1 MTEKQGFMT
10 ALYERLSRD
19 DELNGESNSI
29 SNQKK
34 LLEQYAKE
42 HGFTN
47 LVHFTDDGISG
58 TRFDRPGFL
67 AMMKEVESGKVG
79 TILIKDMSRM
89 GRDYLK
95 VGQYMELLR
104 QKNVRLIAVNENVD
118 SFREDDDFTP
128 FRNIMNEWYARDTSK
143 KIKSTFKAKGKSGKH
158 VASTTPYGYLK
169 DKDDP
174 NVWIVDEEA
183 AVVVRRIFHM
193 TMDGY
198 GPYQIAKALKEDKVE
213 IPAIHMAKKDAGLW
227 KGRVKEI
234 KDPYGW
240 GSSTVAGILKK
251 REYLGHT
258 VNFKTRKHFKDKKS
272 HYVSEDNWTVFEN
285 TQEAIIDQETF
296 DNVQRIRSNVRRYPD
311 GWGEAHPLTG
321 LMYCADCGSKMY
333 VHRVNNGKRVPQYT
347 CSAYSKVPVGTL
359 CQTQH
364 RINADVVME
373 LIKELLKAVA
383 EYSQLNREEFLETVK
398 KAQTSQQSS
407 EITRL
412 KSRLAEA
419 KKRVQELEKLI
430 CRIYEDNILGKLPDE
445 RYAILDGQYSKEQ
458 KDLSAEIADMEA
470 ELSGY
475 EEGRRSAEKFIALVD
490 KYQNFEELTTYM
502 LNEFVEKIV
511 VHERD
516 RKGSVETTQEVEIYF
531 NFIGKYLPPH
541 FGEVKMTPEEIEEM
555 EKREARKDRL
565 HQNYLKRKANGKQQ
579 EYYER
584 TKAKK
589 KAETGC
595 KKRGNPSGRYCK
607 GCVHSA
613 ITASTSRT
621 EERSCISMSK
631 LERIIHDN
639 SNGLDY
645 ILVGEIYLP
654 LIAVPEEKREI
665 GFYGSLHRNY
675 LKDYKSGLYSYLTLS
690 GKLWTYLADL
700 NEQCLERRDFL
711 MEQIMEQEGITEELK
726 SRDQMEW
733 VRRAN
738 NARSRVDEIILNELV
753 YV

>member
-104 QKNVRLIAVNENVD
+104 QNNVRLIAVNENVD

-174 NVWIVDEEA
+174 NVW
-183 AVVVRRIFHM
+183 
-193 TMDGY
+193 
-198 GPYQIAKALKEDKVE
+198 
-213 IPAIHMAKKDAGLW
+213 
-227 KGRVKEI
+227 KGRVEEI

-412 KSRLAEA
+412 KNRLAEA

-445 RYAILDGQYSKEQ
+445 RYTILDGQYSKEQ
-458 KDLSAEIADMEA
+458 KNLSAEIADMEA

-490 KYQNFEELTTYM
+490 KYQNFDELTTYM

-516 RKGSVETTQEVEIYF
+516 RKGSIETTQEVEIYF

-541 FGEVKMTPEEIEEM
+541 FGEVEMTPEEIEEM
-555 EKREARKDRL
+555 KKREARKDRL

-589 KAETGC
+589 KAEMDA
-595 KKRGNPSGRYCK
+595 KKEEIRQEDIAK
-607 GCVHSA
+607 GVFIPVSLLPPAEPKKGVASA
-613 ITASTSRT
+613 
-621 EERSCISMSK
+621 
-631 LERIIHDN
+631 
-639 SNGLDY
+639 
-645 ILVGEIYLP
+645 
-654 LIAVPEEKREI
+654 
-665 GFYGSLHRNY
+665 
-675 LKDYKSGLYSYLTLS
+675 
-690 GKLWTYLADL
+690 
-700 NEQCLERRDFL
+700 
-711 MEQIMEQEGITEELK
+711 
-726 SRDQMEW
+726 
-733 VRRAN
+733 
-738 NARSRVDEIILNELV
+738 
-753 YV
+753 